1 MHDGNTIEQYCVSFP
16 NSAFSDMMLKLALEK
31 VFIPWKQEMLKIR
44 ILFIVL
50 LIVQTSECDFK
61 VNVD

>member
-1 MHDGNTIEQYCVSFP
+1 
-16 NSAFSDMMLKLALEK
+16 MMLKLALEK

-50 LIVQTSECDFK
+50 LIVQTSESDFK